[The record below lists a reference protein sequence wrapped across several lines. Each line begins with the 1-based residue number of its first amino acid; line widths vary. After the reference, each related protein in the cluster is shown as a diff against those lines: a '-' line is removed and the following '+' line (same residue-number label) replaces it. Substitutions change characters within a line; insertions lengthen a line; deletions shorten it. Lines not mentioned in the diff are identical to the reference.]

1 MSTLYS
7 LYPSLIHLKHFLF
20 LLTFLQIHHLFLI
33 CWLQH
38 FLNRA
43 GMLHPENLNNTVDK
57 TTIQNKHTSWHSSS
71 CSMQPRPTCLWTTPL
86 LFLNPPTAVSFK
98 KCYTLYPWANLIE
111 EIVRSKFLLLTCVKL
126 ANKTRHHNIHSNTG
140 LFVVIHKKS
149 LALLPQLQSLA

>member
-43 GMLHPENLNNTVDK
+43 GMLTKQPYKTNTLADTVAPVL
-57 TTIQNKHTSWHSSS
+57 
-71 CSMQPRPTCLWTTPL
+71 CSPGLPAYGQHHFFFWIL
-86 LFLNPPTAVSFK
+86 LQQWVLK